1 MFLAQDSIRKKRDA
15 LSLTQEEIH
24 HFVNGI
30 CDESVSE
37 GQIAALA
44 MAIYFNGMTA
54 NETLNLTK
62 AMRDS
67 GDVLSWPKS
76 EFDGPILDKHST
88 GGVGDVVSLM
98 LDLLLQRVV
107 VMCR

>member
-44 MAIYFNGMTA
+44 MAIYFNG
-54 NETLNLTK
+54 K
-62 AMRDS
+62 
-67 GDVLSWPKS
+67 KQ
-76 EFDGPILDKHST
+76 I
-88 GGVGDVVSLM
+88 
-98 LDLLLQRVV
+98 
-107 VMCR
+107 C